1 MSGREMIE
9 FAVEKIHETEL
20 GLIVY
25 DGDKEISLPKS
36 QIKII
41 KGPGFDDI
49 MLIEVPE
56 WLAMKEEMI

>member
-1 MSGREMIE
+1 MSSKEMIE

-20 GLIVY
+20 GLVVF
-25 DGDKEISLPKS
+25 DGDKEIPLPKS

-41 KGPGFDDI
+41 KGPGFDDM

-56 WLAMKEEMI
+56 WLAINEGLV

>member
-1 MSGREMIE
+1 MSSREMIE

-20 GLIVY
+20 GLIVS
-25 DGDKEISLPKS
+25 DGDKVISLPKS

-41 KGPGFDDI
+41 KGPGFDDM

-56 WLAMKEEMI
+56 WLAITEGLV